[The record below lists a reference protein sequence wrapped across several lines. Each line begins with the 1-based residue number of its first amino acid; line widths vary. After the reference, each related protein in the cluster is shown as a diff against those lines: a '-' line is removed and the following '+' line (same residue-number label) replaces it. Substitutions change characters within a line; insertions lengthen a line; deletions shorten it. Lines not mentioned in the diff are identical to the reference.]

1 MSLSIVLK
9 SATRCSATDDR
20 VRVSA
25 NSRRN
30 SSVSMRSCPNSPRV
44 PFTRQ
49 DVIALNMLDL
59 SLPVPCAE
67 SMGDNDVV
75 VSMHSI
81 RCCSINDS
89 HVAPAM
95 VTELFTSALARRKRS
110 VRLQRLVSRSLTAC
124 RMPKAWG
131 I

>member
-1 MSLSIVLK
+1 MSLSIAVK
-9 SATRCSATDDR
+9 STTRCSATDDR

-30 SSVSMRSCPNSPRV
+30 SSVSIRSCPNSPRV

-59 SLPVPCAE
+59 SLPVPGAE

-81 RCCSINDS
+81 RCSINDS

-95 VTELFTSALARRKRS
+95 VTELFTSALSQAER
-110 VRLQRLVSRSLTAC
+110 QTDFD
-124 RMPKAWG
+124 
-131 I
+131 

>member
-1 MSLSIVLK
+1 MSLSMAVK
-9 SATRCSATDDR
+9 STTRCSATDTR

-30 SSVSMRSCPNSPRV
+30 SSVSVRICPKSPRE

-59 SLPVPCAE
+59 SLPVPGAA
-67 SMGDNDVV
+67 SVWVNDVAL
-75 VSMHSI
+75 SMYSV
-81 RCCSINDS
+81 RCSIDDS

-95 VTELFTSALARRKRS
+95 VTDVFTSSEASPQTDEACI
-110 VRLQRLVSRSLTAC
+110 VSTT
-124 RMPKAWG
+124 
-131 I
+131 

>member
-30 SSVSMRSCPNSPRV
+30 SSVSMRSFPNSPRV

-49 DVIALNMLDL
+49 DVIALNMPDL
-59 SLPVPCAE
+59 SLPVPGAE
-67 SMGDNDVV
+67 SMGSNDVV

-81 RCCSINDS
+81 RCSINDS

-95 VTELFTSALARRKRS
+95 VTELFTSALA
-110 VRLQRLVSRSLTAC
+110 QVSQAKHQTDIREG
-124 RMPKAWG
+124 RNND
-131 I
+131 